1 VNVITVTVMAEDGTV
16 VEYVLEVTVPSAPPG
31 EGLEIGGVWPS
42 LGTPEGGMP
51 ATVLGSGFTGATGVL
66 IGGVSVPLTVTGDGR
81 IDFVTP
87 PGVDGTTVDVTI
99 VTPGGSVTLENA
111 FGYAAAD
118 MAAFDASTGGVVT
131 TTNGVVIEVP
141 SQGISG
147 TLRITVTPEA
157 PPTEQEG
164 RLLLYSF
171 RAEATLDGQPLGV
184 ITNALQMKLAVD
196 SAYMR
201 GGWLPWLWEYTGA
214 DDGAQRSAV
223 DSWAQVSGQVY
234 DAVRGEVRAN
244 VKTMTHYAL
253 TVRYGLKS
261 WYAWIEQR

>member
-1 VNVITVTVMAEDGTV
+1 
-16 VEYVLEVTVPSAPPG
+16 
-31 EGLEIGGVWPS
+31 
-42 LGTPEGGMP
+42 
-51 ATVLGSGFTGATGVL
+51 
-66 IGGVSVPLTVTGDGR
+66 
-81 IDFVTP
+81 
-87 PGVDGTTVDVTI
+87 
-99 VTPGGSVTLENA
+99 
-111 FGYAAAD
+111 
-118 MAAFDASTGGVVT
+118 
-131 TTNGVVIEVP
+131 
-141 SQGISG
+141 
-147 TLRITVTPEA
+147 
-157 PPTEQEG
+157 
-164 RLLLYSF
+164 LLYSF